1 MIYLI
6 LVPLFFLV
14 MVLYIRIADHYNIID
29 HPNERSSHSK
39 ITIRGGGIIFIFAAF
54 AAVIM
59 HTEYWLPVLGIFIV
73 GTISFLDVL
82 ITLSGKIRIFFQLVS
97 VTLLF
102 ICLKIFT
109 YLPFYDCIMLY
120 ILFIGI
126 INAYNFM
133 VGINGITGTYS
144 IVIFGALQYINLHE
158 VAFIEPDMIWL
169 PIVASG
175 VFLFYNFRTRAK
187 CFAGDVGSVSIAF
200 WVTLLLLD
208 LIIATHNWGYILFL
222 AVYGVDSIF
231 TIVHRIILK
240 QNIFK
245 AHRLHFYQILANE
258 RKIPHLVV
266 STAYAA
272 VQLLIIIVVIR
283 YKDLPFFILFLLI
296 VIPLAATYLIFKT
309 RLMSRTL
316 K

>member
-1 MIYLI
+1 M
-6 LVPLFFLV
+6 
-14 MVLYIRIADHYNIID
+14 
-29 HPNERSSHSK
+29 
-39 ITIRGGGIIFIFAAF
+39 
-54 AAVIM
+54 
-59 HTEYWLPVLGIFIV
+59 
-73 GTISFLDVL
+73 
-82 ITLSGKIRIFFQLVS
+82 
-97 VTLLF
+97 
-102 ICLKIFT
+102 
-109 YLPFYDCIMLY
+109 
-120 ILFIGI
+120 
-126 INAYNFM
+126 
-133 VGINGITGTYS
+133 
-144 IVIFGALQYINLHE
+144 
-158 VAFIEPDMIWL
+158 
-169 PIVASG
+169 
-175 VFLFYNFRTRAK
+175 FYNFRTRAK

-296 VIPLAATYLIFKT
+296 VIPLAATY
-309 RLMSRTL
+309 
-316 K
+316 